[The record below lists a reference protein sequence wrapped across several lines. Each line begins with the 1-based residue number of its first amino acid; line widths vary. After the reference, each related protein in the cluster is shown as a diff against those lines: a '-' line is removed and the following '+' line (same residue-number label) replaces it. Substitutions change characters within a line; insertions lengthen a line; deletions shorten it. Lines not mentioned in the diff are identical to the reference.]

1 MMLVPKQ
8 RTKKQTNLNND
19 FKTSRT
25 VFLDHQL
32 RNKSEFLD
40 LFSPNSEETGFLK
53 NNMNADSKFGFLKN
67 IEFLFY

>member
-1 MMLVPKQ
+1 MGSPRRLQ
-8 RTKKQTNLNND
+8 TYTQGRTKKQTNLNND

-53 NNMNADSKFGFLKN
+53 NNMNV
-67 IEFLFY
+67 